1 MNLVRLK
8 VKNGDLVKNG
18 VYIFDPNN
26 TAKIPAKYADIIPF
40 DSLKPYTNEAN
51 LLLVRSGGI
60 GDLMAY
66 SILHDRA
73 PQIAFVSQ
81 GKYRPY
87 MKLWQTPPKFK
98 AFETPIFLA
107 NNTQDFYNKL
117 KHYGRL
123 TGREDDI
130 EKGSKEN
137 WYKIISESAGIPATR
152 LRPQLIKPSGQTIP
166 GCMIVS
172 KASITDRTANHEDV
186 IKAASPYFKHI
197 ILSHNQQW
205 SNDEYIS
212 ALMRYEYVISVDTSA
227 IHIREGLGLPA
238 LGLYGAFVKEC
249 RTSGYIYTTSIQVDS
264 GCPPCQRHSRI
275 PCPKNTGTP
284 FAPCLS
290 GNRMIEQIQHEI
302 HNYITTTRI
311 ANNQQ
316 STE

>member
-8 VKNGDLVKNG
+8 VNNGNLVKNG
-18 VYIFDPNN
+18 VYIFDPVN

-40 DSLKPYTNEAN
+40 NDLKPYTNEPN

-73 PQIAFVSQ
+73 PQVVFVTQ
-81 GKYRPY
+81 DKYRQY
-87 MKLWQTPPKFK
+87 MKLWQTPPRFK
-98 AFETPIFLA
+98 AFHTPIFMAASL
-107 NNTQDFYNKL
+107 TDFQNKL
-117 KHYGRL
+117 KQYGRL

-130 EKGSKEN
+130 ERGSKDN
-137 WYKIISESAGIPATR
+137 WYQIISESAGIPVTR
-152 LRPQLIKPSGQTIP
+152 LRPQLIKPTGQTIQ

-172 KASITDRTANHEDV
+172 KASITDRTANHEDI
-186 IKAASPYFKHI
+186 IKAASPYFNHI
-197 ILSHNQQW
+197 ILSHNQEW
-205 SNDEYIS
+205 SNDEYIA

-249 RTSGYIYTTSIQVDS
+249 RTSGYQYTTSIQVDS

-275 PCPKNTGTP
+275 PCNKNLGTP

-290 GNRMIEQIQHEI
+290 GQTMINQIQNEI
-302 HNYITTTRI
+302 HNYLTTTRSTAI
-311 ANNQQ
+311 EQ